1 MLNFDLKANFWGST
15 LFWAFWT
22 ADNEEAKLGGKFPPE
37 WCRKGDR
44 LDGSSIIMAKAE
56 EYIWFYLFLSLKS
69 PFHSDF
75 GTQLWGLRSESH
87 RGKKQTL
94 RIQPIPFKDI
104 DKNKILEAN
113 KGASVAKIQVFIHQ
127 LSFSSG

>member
-1 MLNFDLKANFWGST
+1 MLTFDLKAHFWGSP

-22 ADNEEAKLGGKFPPE
+22 AHNEEANRGGKFPPK

-44 LDGSSIIMAKAE
+44 LEGSSIIMAEAE
-56 EYIWFYLFLSLKS
+56 DYIQFYLFLSLKS
-69 PFHSDF
+69 PSHSDF
-75 GTQLWGLRSESH
+75 GTQLWRLRSETH

-94 RIQPIPFKDI
+94 RMQTIPSKDI

-113 KGASVAKIQVFIHQ
+113 KGASVAKIQVFVFQ
-127 LSFSSG
+127 LPFSSE